1 MAVMRYEGPERD
13 VEDYYQVFERSEEI
27 QSITESLLCVITLLG
42 TKVSE
47 IRTWPSKSI

>member
-27 QSITESLLCVITLLG
+27 QSITESLLCAELC
-42 TKVSE
+42 
-47 IRTWPSKSI
+47 SKTFHIIAH